1 MVKWSYYLHRMGFR
15 QLDKISIQEVIVDL
29 HNESASLSDP
39 KTKDIFNGLLNLIDK
54 LYSEN
59 ESLREE
65 NQRLKDEVNHLKG
78 EQGKPDIKA
87 NTQPN
92 DHSSEQDRK
101 GSEDPNR
108 DEKKKKRHRKPK
120 LANVKIDREQKCPID
135 KSILPGDAQFKG
147 YSDIVIQDI
156 KIITDNVKY
165 RRETYYSPSK
175 NKTYLGELP
184 IDVAGKGEYGVGIR
198 SLIPLLKSECHLSER
213 CILDFFQNFGIEL
226 SSAYISNQWT
236 KGYTDFH
243 QEKAAIF
250 EAGLFSTSYQQ
261 IDDTGARV
269 KGQNHYT
276 QIICNPFYSAYFTTQ
291 RKDRLT
297 VLDVFRNFAPREFL
311 YNSEA
316 MTLLD
321 HFKLAK
327 KIRLAV
333 DQHLEKDTDYDEETL
348 TTLLNRIKLGPQQR
362 TRIMEACAI
371 AAYREQKEK
380 PVIKILMCDDA
391 PQFKLLTEEIT
402 LCWIHDG
409 RHYKKLN
416 PVVPMHETLRD
427 KFITKYWLY
436 YHQLREY
443 KEAPHLNRAIELTQ
457 QFDALF
463 ATQTGY
469 QQLDER
475 IAKTQAKRKELLL
488 VLKYPELPLHNN
500 ASELGARVQ
509 ARARDISLHT
519 MSKEGTKIKDTFM
532 TLSQTA
538 KKLGVRTYDYI
549 RDRVSGELKLPSL
562 AQLIREASQ
571 ENFVIP

>member
-1 MVKWSYYLHRMGFR
+1 MNKNT
-15 QLDKISIQEVIVDL
+15 IQDIIVDL
-29 HNESASLSDP
+29 HSETASLSDP
-39 KTKDIFNGLLNLIDK
+39 KTKDTFNGLLNLIDR

-65 NQRLKDEVNHLKG
+65 NQQLKDKVNELKG
-78 EQGKPDIKA
+78 EQGKPTIKA
-87 NTQPN
+87 NTPQS
-92 DHSSEQDRK
+92 DHSSELARK
-101 GSEDPNR
+101 GSNDSNKGV
-108 DEKKKKRHRKPK
+108 KKKQRQRKPK

-135 KSILPGDAQFKG
+135 QSILPEDAQFKG

-156 KIITDNVKY
+156 KIITDNVRY
-165 RRETYYSPSK
+165 RREMYYSPSN

-184 IDVAGKGEYGVGIR
+184 SDVAGKGEYGVGVR

-213 CILDFFQNFGIEL
+213 CILGFFQNFGIEV

-236 KGYTDFH
+236 KGYSDFH

-250 EAGLFSTSYQQ
+250 EAGLLSTPYQQ

-276 QIICNPFYSAYFTTQ
+276 QIICNPFYSAYFTTP

-297 VLDVFRNFAPREFL
+297 VLDVFRNSAPREFL

-316 MTLLD
+316 ISLLD
-321 HFKLAK
+321 SFKLAK
-327 KIRLAV
+327 KVRKVI
-333 DQHLEKDTDYDEETL
+333 DEQLEKDRLYDEKL
-348 TTLLNRIKLGPQQR
+348 FDSLLDAIKPGPQQR

-371 AAYREQKEK
+371 AAYHEQKES

-416 PVVPMHETLRD
+416 PVVPLHETLRD
-427 KFITKYWLY
+427 EFLTKYWLY
-436 YHQLREY
+436 YHQLLAY
-443 KEAPHLNRAIELTQ
+443 KAAPDPDRAIELAQ
-457 QFDALF
+457 QFEALF
-463 ATQTGY
+463 VTQTGY

-475 IAKTQAKRKELLL
+475 MAKTYAKRKELLL

-519 MSKEGTKIKDTFM
+519 MSEEGTKIKDTFM

-549 RDRVSGELKLPSL
+549 RDRVSGELKLPPM
-562 AQLIREASQ
+562 AQLIREKSQ
-571 ENFVIP
+571 RTFETSITVP

>member
-1 MVKWSYYLHRMGFR
+1 MNKNAIQGIIADLHR
-15 QLDKISIQEVIVDL
+15 ET
-29 HNESASLSDP
+29 ASLSAP
-39 KTKDIFNGLLNLIDK
+39 KTKDIFNGLLNLVDR

-59 ESLREE
+59 ESLRDE
-65 NQRLKDEVNHLKG
+65 NQLLKDEVNCLKG
-78 EQGKPDIKA
+78 EQGKPNIKA
-87 NTQPN
+87 NTRQS
-92 DHSSEQDRK
+92 DHSSEQERK
-101 GSEDPNR
+101 GSDDSNKGA
-108 DEKKKKRHRKPK
+108 KKKKRQRKPK
-120 LANVKIDREQKCPID
+120 LANVKVDREQICPID
-135 KSILPGDAQFKG
+135 KSILPKDAQNKG

-165 RRETYYSPSK
+165 RREMYYSPSK

-184 IDVAGKGEYGVGIR
+184 SDVAGKGEYGVGVR

-213 CILDFFQNFGIEL
+213 CILDFFQNFGIEV
-226 SSAYISNQWT
+226 SSAYVSNQWT

-243 QEKAAIF
+243 QEKMAIF
-250 EAGLFSTSYQQ
+250 EAGLLSTSYQQ

-297 VLDVFRNFAPREFL
+297 VLDVLRNFAPREFL

-316 MTLLD
+316 ISLLD
-321 HFKLAK
+321 SFKLAK
-327 KIRLAV
+327 KIRQAI
-333 DQHLEKDTDYDEETL
+333 DQQLEKDTCYDEKTI
-348 TTLLNRIKLGPQQR
+348 TTLLDIIKPGPQQR

-416 PVVPMHETLRD
+416 PVVPLHNTLRD
-427 KFITKYWLY
+427 EFLTKYWLY
-436 YHQLREY
+436 YHKLSEY
-443 KEAPHLNRAIELTQ
+443 KKAPDPNRAAELAQ
-457 QFDALF
+457 QFDELF
-463 ATQTGY
+463 VTQTGY

-475 IAKTQAKRKELLL
+475 IAKTHAKGKELLL

-519 MSKEGTKIKDTFM
+519 MSEDGTKIKDTFM
-532 TLSQTA
+532 TISQTA

-549 RDRVSGELKLPSL
+549 RDRVSGELKLPSI
-562 AQLIREASQ
+562 AQLIREKSQ
-571 ENFVIP
+571 GSFETCIAAP

>member
-1 MVKWSYYLHRMGFR
+1 MNKNA
-15 QLDKISIQEVIVDL
+15 IQDIIVDL
-29 HNESASLSDP
+29 RSETASLTDP
-39 KTKDIFNGLLNLIDK
+39 KTKDVFNGLLNLIDR

-65 NQRLKDEVNHLKG
+65 NQQLKDEVNHLKG

-87 NTQPN
+87 NIQPS
-92 DHSSEQDRK
+92 DDSSEQERK
-101 GSEDPNR
+101 GCEDSNK
-108 DEKKKKRHRKPK
+108 DEEKKKRQRKPK

-135 KSILPGDAQFKG
+135 KSILPEDAQFKG

-165 RRETYYSPSK
+165 RREAYYSPSK

-184 IDVAGKGEYGVGIR
+184 VDVAGKGEYGVGIR

-213 CILDFFQNFGIEL
+213 SILGFFQNFGIEL

-243 QEKAAIF
+243 QEKTAIF
-250 EAGLFSTSYQQ
+250 EAGLLSTSYQQ
-261 IDDTGARV
+261 IDDTCARV

-276 QIICNPFYSAYFTTQ
+276 QIICNPFYSAYFTTE
-291 RKDRLT
+291 RKDRMT
-297 VLDVFRNFAPREFL
+297 VLDVFRRFAPREFL
-311 YNSEA
+311 YNSDA
-316 MTLLD
+316 ISLLD
-321 HFKLAK
+321 SFKLAK
-327 KIRLAV
+327 KIRLAI
-333 DQHLEKDTDYDEETL
+333 DHQFNKDTFYDEETM
-348 TTLLNRIKLGPQQR
+348 TSLLDIIKPGPQQR

-371 AAYREQKEK
+371 AAYREQKET

-416 PVVPMHETLRD
+416 PVIPSHETLRD
-427 KFITKYWLY
+427 EFLTKYWLY
-436 YHQLREY
+436 YHKLLVY
-443 KEAPHLNRAIELTQ
+443 KKAPDPNRAIELAQ

-488 VLKYPELPLHNN
+488 ALKYPELPLHNN

-519 MSKEGTKIKDTFM
+519 MSEDGTKIKDTFM
-532 TLSQTA
+532 TISQTA

-562 AQLIREASQ
+562 AQLIHETSQ
-571 ENFVIP
+571 ENFVTPENL

>member
-1 MVKWSYYLHRMGFR
+1 LNKNA
-15 QLDKISIQEVIVDL
+15 IQNIIADL
-29 HNESASLSDP
+29 HSETASLSDP
-39 KTKDIFNGLLNLIDK
+39 KTKAIFNGLLNLVDR

-59 ESLREE
+59 ESLGEE
-65 NQRLKDEVNHLKG
+65 NQQLKDEVNRLKG
-78 EQGKPDIKA
+78 EQGKPTIKA
-87 NTQPN
+87 NTQQS
-92 DHSSEQDRK
+92 DHSSEQERQGGDDSNK
-101 GSEDPNR
+101 DA
-108 DEKKKKRHRKPK
+108 KKKKRQRKPK
-120 LANVKIDREQKCPID
+120 LGNVKIDREQTCPID
-135 KSILPGDAQFKG
+135 NSILPEDAQFKG

-165 RRETYYSPSK
+165 RREMYYSPSE

-184 IDVAGKGEYGVGIR
+184 FDVAGKGEYGVGVR

-213 CILDFFQNFGIEL
+213 CILEFFQNFGIEV
-226 SSAYISNQWT
+226 SSAYNSNQWT
-236 KGYTDFH
+236 QGYTDFH
-243 QEKAAIF
+243 QEKADIF
-250 EAGLFSTSYQQ
+250 EAGLFSTPYQQ

-297 VLDVFRNFAPREFL
+297 VLDVLRNSAPREFL
-311 YNSEA
+311 YNAEA
-316 MTLLD
+316 IRLLD
-321 HFKLAK
+321 RFKLAK
-327 KIRLAV
+327 KIRWAV
-333 DQHLEKDTDYDEETL
+333 DQQLEKDTCYDEKTM
-348 TTLLNRIKLGPQQR
+348 TSLLDMIKLGPQQR

-371 AAYREQKEK
+371 AAYREQKVK

-416 PVVPMHETLRD
+416 PVVPLHETLRD
-427 KFITKYWLY
+427 EFLTEYWLY
-436 YHQLREY
+436 YHQLLAY
-443 KEAPHLNRAIELTQ
+443 KEVPDPKRAGELAQ
-457 QFDALF
+457 QFDTLF
-463 ATQTGY
+463 ATRTGY

-475 IAKTQAKRKELLL
+475 IAKTDAKRKELLL

-519 MSKEGTKIKDTFM
+519 MSEDGTKIKDTFM
-532 TLSQTA
+532 TISQTA

-562 AQLIREASQ
+562 AQLIREKSQGSFETCMAS
-571 ENFVIP
+571 P

>member
-1 MVKWSYYLHRMGFR
+1 MNKNA
-15 QLDKISIQEVIVDL
+15 IQNIIADL
-29 HNESASLSDP
+29 HSETASLSDP
-39 KTKDIFNGLLNLIDK
+39 KTKAIFNGLLNLVDR

-59 ESLREE
+59 ESLGEE
-65 NQRLKDEVNHLKG
+65 NQQLKDEVNRLKG
-78 EQGKPDIKA
+78 EQGKPTIKA
-87 NTQPN
+87 NTQQS
-92 DHSSEQDRK
+92 DHSSEQERQGGDDSNK
-101 GSEDPNR
+101 DA
-108 DEKKKKRHRKPK
+108 KKKKRQRKPK
-120 LANVKIDREQKCPID
+120 LGNVKIDREQTCPID
-135 KSILPGDAQFKG
+135 NSILPEDAQFKG

-165 RRETYYSPSK
+165 RREMYYSPSE

-184 IDVAGKGEYGVGIR
+184 FDVAGKGEYGVGVR

-213 CILDFFQNFGIEL
+213 CILEFFQNFGIEV

-243 QEKAAIF
+243 QEKADIF
-250 EAGLFSTSYQQ
+250 EAGLFSTPYQQ

-297 VLDVFRNFAPREFL
+297 VLDVLRNSAPREFL
-311 YNSEA
+311 YNAEA
-316 MTLLD
+316 IRLLD
-321 HFKLAK
+321 RFKLAK

-333 DQHLEKDTDYDEETL
+333 DQQLEKDTCYDEKTM
-348 TTLLNRIKLGPQQR
+348 TSLLDMIKLGPQQR

-371 AAYREQKEK
+371 TAYREQKVK
-380 PVIKILMCDDA
+380 PVIKIMMCDDA

-416 PVVPMHETLRD
+416 PVVPLHETLRD
-427 KFITKYWLY
+427 AFLTEYWLY
-436 YHQLREY
+436 YHQLLAY
-443 KEAPHLNRAIELTQ
+443 KEVPDPKRAGELAQ
-457 QFDALF
+457 QFDTLF
-463 ATQTGY
+463 ATRTGY

-475 IAKTQAKRKELLL
+475 IAKTDAKRKELLL

-519 MSKEGTKIKDTFM
+519 MSEDGTKIKDTFM
-532 TLSQTA
+532 TISQTA

-562 AQLIREASQ
+562 AQLIREKSQGSFETCMAS
-571 ENFVIP
+571 P

>member
-1 MVKWSYYLHRMGFR
+1 LNKNAIQGIIADLHR
-15 QLDKISIQEVIVDL
+15 ET
-29 HNESASLSDP
+29 ASLSDP
-39 KTKDIFNGLLNLIDK
+39 KTKDIFNGLLNLVDR

-59 ESLREE
+59 ESLRDE
-65 NQRLKDEVNHLKG
+65 NQLLKDEVNCLKG
-78 EQGKPDIKA
+78 EQGKPNIKA
-87 NTQPN
+87 NTRQS
-92 DHSSEQDRK
+92 DHSSEQERIGSDNSNK
-101 GSEDPNR
+101 GA
-108 DEKKKKRHRKPK
+108 KKKKRQRKPK
-120 LANVKIDREQKCPID
+120 LANVKVDREQICPID
-135 KSILPGDAQFKG
+135 KSILPKDAQNKG

-165 RRETYYSPSK
+165 RREMYYSPSK

-184 IDVAGKGEYGVGIR
+184 SDVAGKGEYGVGVR

-213 CILDFFQNFGIEL
+213 CILDFFQNFGIEV
-226 SSAYISNQWT
+226 SSAYVSNQWT

-243 QEKAAIF
+243 QEKMAIF
-250 EAGLFSTSYQQ
+250 EAGLLSTSYQQ

-297 VLDVFRNFAPREFL
+297 VLDVLRNFAPREFL

-316 MTLLD
+316 ISLLD
-321 HFKLAK
+321 SFKLAK
-327 KIRLAV
+327 KIRQAI
-333 DQHLEKDTDYDEETL
+333 DQQLEKGTCYDEKTI
-348 TTLLNRIKLGPQQR
+348 TTLLDIIKPGPQQR

-416 PVVPMHETLRD
+416 PVVPLHNTLRD
-427 KFITKYWLY
+427 EFLTKYWLY
-436 YHQLREY
+436 YHKLSEY
-443 KEAPHLNRAIELTQ
+443 KKAPDPNRAVELAQ
-457 QFDALF
+457 QFDELF
-463 ATQTGY
+463 VTQTGY

-475 IAKTQAKRKELLL
+475 IAKTHAKGKELLL

-519 MSKEGTKIKDTFM
+519 MSEEGTKIKDTFM
-532 TLSQTA
+532 TISQTA

-562 AQLIREASQ
+562 AQSIHEKSQ
-571 ENFVIP
+571 ENLVAP

>member
-1 MVKWSYYLHRMGFR
+1 MNKNAIQDIIAGLH
-15 QLDKISIQEVIVDL
+15 SET
-29 HNESASLSDP
+29 ASLSDP

-59 ESLREE
+59 ENLREE
-65 NQRLKDEVNHLKG
+65 NQQLKDEVNHLKG
-78 EQGKPDIKA
+78 EQGKPNIKA
-87 NTQPN
+87 NTQQS
-92 DHSSEQDRK
+92 DHSSEQERK
-101 GSEDPNR
+101 SSDDSNKGA
-108 DEKKKKRHRKPK
+108 KKKKRQRKPK

-135 KSILPGDAQFKG
+135 KSILPKDAQFKG
-147 YSDIVIQDI
+147 YSDTVIQDI

-165 RRETYYSPSK
+165 RREMYYSPSK

-184 IDVAGKGEYGVGIR
+184 SDVAGKGEYGVGVR

-213 CILDFFQNFGIEL
+213 CILDFFQNFGIEV

-243 QEKAAIF
+243 QEKTAIF
-250 EAGLFSTSYQQ
+250 EAGLLSTPYQQ

-297 VLDVFRNFAPREFL
+297 VLDVFRNFTPREFL

-316 MTLLD
+316 ISLLD
-321 HFKLAK
+321 SFKLAK
-327 KIRLAV
+327 KIRLAIE
-333 DQHLEKDTDYDEETL
+333 QQLEKDTRYNEKMINS
-348 TTLLNRIKLGPQQR
+348 LLDIIKPGPQQR

-391 PQFKLLTEEIT
+391 PQFKLLTEELT

-416 PVVPMHETLRD
+416 PVVPVHDTLRD
-427 KFITKYWLY
+427 EFLTKYWLY
-436 YHQLREY
+436 YHKLQEY
-443 KEAPHLNRAIELTQ
+443 KEAPDPNRAIELAQ
-457 QFDALF
+457 QFDELF
-463 ATQTGY
+463 VTETGY

-475 IAKTQAKRKELLL
+475 IAKTHAKGKELLL

-519 MSKEGTKIKDTFM
+519 MSEDGTKIKDTFM
-532 TLSQTA
+532 TISQTA

-549 RDRVSGELKLPSL
+549 RDRVSGELKLPPI
-562 AQLIREASQ
+562 AQLIHEKSQ
-571 ENFVIP
+571 GSFETCIAAP

>member
-1 MVKWSYYLHRMGFR
+1 MGFK
-15 QLDKISIQEVIVDL
+15 QLNKNDIQEIIVAL
-29 HNESASLSDP
+29 HSKTDSLSDP
-39 KTKDIFNGLLNLIDK
+39 ETKDTFNTLLNVIDQ

-59 ESLREE
+59 ESLKEQ
-65 NQRLKDEVNHLKG
+65 NQQLKNEVNSLKG
-78 EQGKPDIKA
+78 EQGKPTIKA
-87 NTQPN
+87 NSQPS
-92 DHSSEQDRK
+92 DHSSEKERK
-101 GSEDPNR
+101 QNDDSSNE
-108 DEKKKKRHRKPK
+108 EKKNKRQRKPK
-120 LANVKIDREQKCPID
+120 LANVQIDREQICPID
-135 KSILPGDAQFKG
+135 KSILPKDALSKG

-165 RRETYYSPSK
+165 RREVYYSPST
-175 NKTYLGELP
+175 NKTYLAELP
-184 IDVAGKGEYGVGIR
+184 ADVAGKGEYGVGIR

-213 CILDFFQNFGIEL
+213 CILGFFKNFGIEI
-226 SSAYISNQWT
+226 SSATISNLWT

-250 EAGLFSTSYQQ
+250 DAGLSSTCYQQ

-276 QIICNPFYSAYFTTQ
+276 QILCNPFYSAYFTTQ

-297 VLDVFRNFAPREFL
+297 VLDVLMNFAPRQFL

-316 MTLLD
+316 ISLLNS
-321 HFKLAK
+321 FKLAK
-327 KIRLAV
+327 KTRQAI
-333 DQHLEKDTDYDEETL
+333 DETLEKDRAYDEKL
-348 TTLLNRIKLGPQQR
+348 FNFLLGLIKLGPQQR
-362 TRIMEACAI
+362 TRVMEACAI
-371 AAYREQKEK
+371 AAYREQEEK

-391 PQFKLLTEEIT
+391 PQFKLLTEELT

-416 PVVPMHETLRD
+416 PVVPLHKTLQD
-427 KFITKYWLY
+427 EFLTNYWLY
-436 YHQLREY
+436 YQQLKDY
-443 KEAPHLNRAIELTQ
+443 KKAPDPNRAIELAQ
-457 QFDALF
+457 QFETLF
-463 ATQTGY
+463 STRTGY
-469 QQLDER
+469 QQLDDR
-475 IAKTQAKRKELLL
+475 IAKTLAKRRELLL

-519 MSKEGTKIKDTFM
+519 MSEDGTKIKDTFM
-532 TLSQTA
+532 TISQTA

-562 AQLIREASQ
+562 AQLIHEKSQ
-571 ENFVIP
+571 GTFGTP

>member
-1 MVKWSYYLHRMGFR
+1 MNKNA
-15 QLDKISIQEVIVDL
+15 IQDIIVDL
-29 HNESASLSDP
+29 HSETASLSDP
-39 KTKDIFNGLLNLIDK
+39 KTKDIFNGLLNLIDR

-59 ESLREE
+59 ESLKEE
-65 NQRLKDEVNHLKG
+65 NQQLKDEVNGLKG
-78 EQGKPDIKA
+78 EQGKPNIKA
-87 NTQPN
+87 NTQQS
-92 DHSSEQDRK
+92 DHSSEQERK
-101 GSEDPNR
+101 GSDDSNKGA
-108 DEKKKKRHRKPK
+108 KKKKRQRKPK

-135 KSILPGDAQFKG
+135 KSILPEDAQFKG

-165 RRETYYSPSK
+165 RREMYYSPSK

-184 IDVAGKGEYGVGIR
+184 SDVAGKGEYGVGVR

-213 CILDFFQNFGIEL
+213 CILDFFQNFGIEV

-243 QEKAAIF
+243 QEKTAIF
-250 EAGLFSTSYQQ
+250 EAGLLSTPYQQ

-297 VLDVFRNFAPREFL
+297 VLDVFRNFTPREFL

-316 MTLLD
+316 ISLLD
-321 HFKLAK
+321 SFKLAK
-327 KIRLAV
+327 KIRLAIE
-333 DQHLEKDTDYDEETL
+333 QQLEKDTRYDEQTIDS
-348 TTLLNRIKLGPQQR
+348 LLDIIKPGPQQR

-416 PVVPMHETLRD
+416 PVVPLHDTLRD
-427 KFITKYWLY
+427 EFLTKYWLY
-436 YHQLREY
+436 YHKLLEY
-443 KEAPHLNRAIELTQ
+443 KEAPDPNRAIELAQ
-457 QFDALF
+457 QFDELF
-463 ATQTGY
+463 VTQTGY

-475 IAKTQAKRKELLL
+475 IAKTHAKRRELLL

-500 ASELGARVQ
+500 ASELSARVQ

-519 MSKEGTKIKDTFM
+519 MSEDGTIIKDTFM
-532 TLSQTA
+532 TISQTA

-549 RDRVSGELKLPSL
+549 RDRVRGELKLPSL
-562 AQLIREASQ
+562 AQLIHEKSQ
-571 ENFVIP
+571 ENFVAP